1 VTLQAR
7 ILVVEDDPGI
17 RLLLGSTL
25 RMAGYVVESAAGG
38 LAALQAV
45 RRFEP
50 HLMLVDVMLPDLD
63 GVEVVRTLRA
73 GGLVV
78 PAIFLTGRGEPID
91 RVNGLRAG
99 GDDYITKP
107 FNVDELLLRIKM
119 VLRRAHPELP
129 EARAE
134 RDSRLRFADLIL
146 DEQTHQVQRAGHDVW
161 LTSTEFRLLAFLMRH
176 PNQIFSKYQLVE
188 SVWGNDFE
196 GDPKIVEV
204 YIRYLRTKID
214 CYEPTLIQT
223 VRGVGYC
230 LRHLAAASA
239 P

>member
-1 VTLQAR
+1 MTAR

-25 RMAGYVVESAAGG
+25 RLVGYVVESAAGG
-38 LAALQAV
+38 LAALHAV
-45 RRFEP
+45 RQFEP

-73 GGLVV
+73 GGLFV
-78 PAIFLTGRGEPID
+78 PAVFLTGRGEPVD
-91 RVNGLRAG
+91 RVNGFRAG

-107 FNVDELLLRIKM
+107 FNVDELLLRIQM

-134 RDSRLRFADLIL
+134 HDGRLRFADLVL
-146 DEQTHQVQRAGHDVW
+146 DEQTHQVQRAGQDVW
-161 LTSTEFRLLAFLMRH
+161 LTSTEFRLLAFLMNH
-176 PNQIFSKYQLVE
+176 PNQIFSKYQIVE
-188 SVWGNDFE
+188 SVWGHDFE
-196 GDPKIVEV
+196 GDAKIVEV

-214 CYEPTLIQT
+214 CFEPTLIQT

-230 LRHLAAASA
+230 LRRPAAAPA